1 MPETQTAQ
9 SPTLAAR
16 NEGQSLWLDYI
27 RRSLMDSG
35 QLQRLVDEDALRGLT
50 SNPAI
55 FQKAI
60 GGSDEYDDA
69 IAAFLNED
77 PTMEPGE
84 IYERLAVEDIRR
96 AADILRPVYDETGYD
111 GVVSLE
117 VSPHL
122 AHDTEGTL
130 EEARRLWDAVDRPNL
145 MIKVPATDEGIP
157 AIEQLLSEGINV
169 NVTLMFSLDHYE
181 KVAQAYLDGLRRAD
195 DPSGIVSVASFFV
208 SRVAREVDTRLE
220 ERGLT
225 DEVDVDG
232 SDVAIANAKRAYQ
245 RFLEIFHGDEFTDLR
260 EQGAFV
266 QRPLWAST
274 STKDPSRSDVLYVDS
289 LIGRETVNTIPPGTL
304 DAFRDHGTVS
314 GQTATDDLDRAD
326 AVLRRLAEVGID
338 LDDVTETLQ
347 ERGVEKFSNPFDDL
361 MATLEQKRNEIR
373 DERPDPVSFRL
384 NGYEERV
391 VERLQTW
398 KTDDFACRLWR
409 HDPTLWADE
418 DTPEITN
425 RLGWLDLPEAM
436 QDQAEEITAF
446 ADSVK
451 DAFDDVVVLGMGGS
465 SLAPDGFSTVFD
477 AADGYPDLT
486 VLDST
491 HPDAV
496 TALAD
501 DLDLA
506 RTLFVVASKSGT
518 TTETLSFF
526 RYFWDRVSDVTDTPG
541 DHFVANTDPGSN
553 LEELG
558 QERNFRAV
566 FLAPSDVGG
575 RYSAL
580 TPFGLVP
587 AALMGIDIAQLLD
600 RAWAAEAGSDFCVE
614 APNNAGLALGAAL
627 GELATAGRSPETT
640 SSLRSGRDKVT
651 FVTSPTLD
659 AFPAWQEQL
668 IAESTGKDD
677 TGIVPV
683 ADEPLAGPEAYGDD
697 RVFVYFYL
705 DGEQDRDTVDTL
717 EALED
722 AGHPVISIRLDD
734 RYDLAREMYRWE
746 MGVASAGAI
755 LGIHP
760 FNQPNV
766 EAAKRLARE
775 AMRAEDGAGG
785 ETRTIAADDEA
796 VLEQELADWL
806 DAADDTS
813 YLGVQAYL
821 APTDE
826 TTAALHDLVSALRD
840 RTGLATTLGYGPR
853 FLHSTGQLHKG
864 GPPNGLFLQL
874 VDTPRDDVPVPETD
888 FTFKELIAAQA
899 TGDYQALQD
908 ADRTVL
914 RVRVEAD
921 SLGDLVE
928 TIRAR

>member
-1 MPETQTAQ
+1 MPKTKAAP

-16 NEGQSLWLDYI
+16 DEGQSLWLDYI
-27 RRSLMDSG
+27 RRSLMTSG
-35 QLQRLVDEDALRGLT
+35 QLDRLIEEDALRGLT

-60 GGSDEYDDA
+60 GGSDEYDEA
-69 IAAFLNED
+69 IEAFLGED
-77 PTMEPGE
+77 ASMDAGE

-122 AHDTEGTL
+122 AHDTEGTI
-130 EEARRLWDAVDRPNL
+130 EEARRLWDTVDRPNL
-145 MIKVPATDEGIP
+145 MIKVPATDAGIP

-181 KVAQAYLDGLRRAD
+181 KVAQAYLRGLRRAD
-195 DPSGIVSVASFFV
+195 DPSGIVSVASLFV
-208 SRVAREVDTRLE
+208 SRVAREVDNRLE

-225 DEVDVDG
+225 DEVNFNG
-232 SDVAIANAKRAYQ
+232 SDVAIANAKKAYQ
-245 RFLEIFHGDEFTDLR
+245 RFREIFHGDAFADLR

-274 STKDPSRSDVLYVDS
+274 STKDPTRSDVLYVET
-289 LIGRETVNTIPPGTL
+289 LIGEQTVNTIPPDTL
-304 DAFRDHGTVS
+304 DAFRDHGTVA
-314 GQTATDDLDRAD
+314 GQTVTADLDRD
-326 AVLRRLAEVGID
+326 EEVLRRLDEVGID

-347 ERGVEKFSNPFDDL
+347 ERGVEKFVDPFDDL
-361 MATLEQKRNEIR
+361 METLEKKREAIVG
-373 DERPDPVSFRL
+373 DSPDPVSFHL
-384 NGYEERV
+384 SGHEDRV

-398 KTDDFACRLWR
+398 QNDDFACRMWR
-409 HDPTLWADE
+409 RDPTLWADE
-418 DTPEITN
+418 DTPELTN
-425 RLGWLDLPEAM
+425 RLGWLDLPESM
-436 QDQAEEITAF
+436 QEEAESITAF
-446 ADSVK
+446 ADSVR
-451 DAFDDVVVLGMGGS
+451 DDVDDVVVLGMGGS
-465 SLAPDGFSTVFD
+465 SLAPDVFSKVFEP
-477 AADGYPDLT
+477 ADGYPDLT

-496 TALAD
+496 EALAD
-501 DLDLA
+501 TLDLE

-526 RYFWDRVSDVTDTPG
+526 RYFWDRVSDLTDTPG

-558 QERNFRAV
+558 RERNFRAV
-566 FLAPSDVGG
+566 FLAPPDVGG

-587 AALMGIDIAQLLD
+587 AALMGIDLQRLLD
-600 RAWAAEAGSDFCVE
+600 RAWSAEEASAFCVE
-614 APNNAGLALGAAL
+614 APNNAGLELGAAL
-627 GELATAGRSPETT
+627 GELAEA
-640 SSLRSGRDKVT
+640 GRDKVT

-659 AFPAWQEQL
+659 SVPAWQEQL

-683 ADEPLAGPEAYGDD
+683 ADETLAGPDVYGDD

-705 DGEQDRDTVDTL
+705 DGEQDRATIGKLD
-717 EALED
+717 ALDE
-722 AGHPVISIRLDD
+722 AGHPVISVRLDD

-746 MGVASAGAI
+746 MGVASAGAV

-766 EAAKRLARE
+766 EAAKRLAKE
-775 AMRAEDGAGG
+775 AMQSENGTGG
-785 ETRTIAADDEA
+785 ETRTIAADDTGA
-796 VLEQELADWL
+796 LETELDEWL
-806 DAADDTS
+806 SAADATS

-821 APTDE
+821 APTE
-826 TTAALHDLVSALRD
+826 KTTAALTDLVTTLRD
-840 RTGLATTLGYGPR
+840 QTGLATTLGYGPR

-874 VDTPRDDVPVPETD
+874 VDTPSADGPVPDTD
-888 FTFKELIAAQA
+888 YTFEELIAAQA
-899 TGDYQALQD
+899 TGDYQALQE

-914 RVRVEAD
+914 RVRVDDD
-921 SLGDLVE
+921 SLVE
-928 TIRAR
+928 LSEAVRAA

>member
-1 MPETQTAQ
+1 MPTAQTADT
-9 SPTLAAR
+9 PTRAVRA
-16 NEGQSLWLDYI
+16 EGQSLWLDYI
-27 RRSLMDSG
+27 RRSLMESG
-35 QLQRLVDEDALRGLT
+35 QLERLVDEDALRGLT

-55 FQKAI
+55 FEKAI
-60 GGSDEYDDA
+60 GGSSEYDDA
-69 IAAFLNED
+69 ITAFLTED
-77 PTMEPGE
+77 PSMDAAT

-96 AADILRPVYDETGYD
+96 AADTLRPVYEETGVD

-122 AHDTEGTL
+122 AHDTEGTIA
-130 EEARRLWDAVDRPNL
+130 EARRLWDAVNRPNL

-181 KVAQAYLDGLRRAD
+181 KVAQAYLRGLRRAD

-225 DEVDVDG
+225 GEVNFDG
-232 SDVAIANAKRAYQ
+232 SDVAIANAKMAYR
-245 RFLEIFHGDEFTDLR
+245 RFQEIFHGDEFADLR

-274 STKDPSRSDVLYVDS
+274 STKDPNRSDVLYVDS
-289 LIGRETVNTIPPGTL
+289 LIGRETVNTIPPHTL
-304 DAFRDHGTVS
+304 DAFRDHGTVA
-314 GQTATDDLDRAD
+314 GQTVADDLDRAEE
-326 AVLRRLAEVGID
+326 VLARLEEVGID

-347 ERGVEKFSNPFDDL
+347 TRGVQKFADPFDDL
-361 MATLEQKRNEIR
+361 METLALKRDEIR
-373 DERPDPVSFRL
+373 DEHPDPVSFHL
-384 NGYEERV
+384 NGYEDRV

-425 RLGWLDLPEAM
+425 RLGWLDLPDSMQEEA
-436 QDQAEEITAF
+436 EKITAF
-446 ADSVK
+446 ADDVHG
-451 DAFDDVVVLGMGGS
+451 DVDDVVVLGMGGS
-465 SLAPDGFSTVFD
+465 SLAPDVFSKVFEP
-477 AADGYPDLT
+477 ADGYPELT

-496 TALAD
+496 TALAR
-501 DLDLA
+501 DLDLE

-526 RYFWDRVSDVTDTPG
+526 RYFWDRVSEVTDTPG

-553 LEELG
+553 LEALG
-558 QERNFRAV
+558 EERNFRAV
-566 FLAPSDVGG
+566 FLAPNDVGG
-575 RYSAL
+575 RYSAF

-587 AALMGIDIAQLLD
+587 AALMGVDLKTLLD

-614 APNNAGLALGAAL
+614 APNNAGLELGAVL
-627 GELATAGRSPETT
+627 GELAEG
-640 SSLRSGRDKVT
+640 GRDKVT
-651 FVTSPTLD
+651 FVTSPTLS

-683 ADEPLAGPEAYGDD
+683 DGEPLADPDAYGDD
-697 RVFVYFYL
+697 RVFVYFGL
-705 DGEQDRDTVDTL
+705 EGEQDRATIDTL
-717 EALED
+717 DALGE
-722 AGHPVISIRLDD
+722 AGHPVLRIRLDD
-734 RYDLAREMYRWE
+734 HYDLAREMYRWE
-746 MGVASAGAI
+746 MGVAAAGAV

-766 EAAKRLARE
+766 EAAKRLARQ
-775 AMRAEDGAGG
+775 AMQSDDGTAGT
-785 ETRTIAADDEA
+785 TRTIVADDTGA
-796 VLEQELADWL
+796 LEHELADWL
-806 DAADDTS
+806 GAADATS
-813 YLGVQAYL
+813 YIGVQAYL
-821 APTDE
+821 PPTPAVEEALRTLQE
-826 TTAALHDLVSALRD
+826 TLRD

-874 VDTPRDDVPVPETD
+874 VDTPDNDVPVPETD
-888 FTFKELIAAQA
+888 YTFKELIAAQA
-899 TGDYQALQD
+899 TGDYQALQE

-914 RVRVEAD
+914 RVRVDSSDLGRIVDAIEAQ
-921 SLGDLVE
+921 S
-928 TIRAR
+928 A

>member
-1 MPETQTAQ
+1 MPETKAAQ

-27 RRSLMDSG
+27 RRSLMASG
-35 QLQRLVDEDALRGLT
+35 QLDRLIEEDALRGLT

-60 GGSDEYDDA
+60 GGSDEYDEA
-69 IAAFLNED
+69 IAAFLGENPEMD
-77 PTMEPGE
+77 AGE

-96 AADILRPVYDETGYD
+96 AADILRPVYDETGID

-122 AHDTEGTL
+122 AHDTEGTI

-195 DPSGIVSVASFFV
+195 DPTGIVSVASFFV
-208 SRVAREVDTRLE
+208 SRVAREVDTRLD
-220 ERGLT
+220 ERGLA
-225 DEVDVDG
+225 DEVGFDG

-245 RFLEIFHGDEFTDLR
+245 RFREIFHGDAFADLR
-260 EQGAFV
+260 EQGAHV

-274 STKDPSRSDVLYVDS
+274 STKDPSRSDVLYVES
-289 LIGRETVNTIPPGTL
+289 LIGAETVNTIPPDTL
-304 DAFRDHGTVS
+304 DAFRDHGTVT
-314 GQTATDDLDRAD
+314 GQTVTDDLDRAD
-326 AVLRRLAEVGID
+326 AVLTRLAEVGID

-361 MATLEQKRNEIR
+361 MDTLALKREEIR
-373 DERPDPVSFRL
+373 DERPDPVSFHL
-384 NGYEERV
+384 GGHEDRV
-391 VERLQTW
+391 VERLHAWQN
-398 KTDDFACRLWR
+398 DDFACRMWR
-409 HDPTLWADE
+409 RDPTLWAEE

-425 RLGWLDLPEAM
+425 RLGWLNLPESM
-436 QDQAEEITAF
+436 QEQAEEITAF

-465 SLAPDGFSTVFD
+465 SLAPDVFGKVFD

-501 DLDLA
+501 DLALE

-526 RYFWDRVSDVTDTPG
+526 RYFWDRVSGVTDTPG
-541 DHFVANTDPGSN
+541 DHFVANTDPGSD
-553 LEELG
+553 LVALGEERG
-558 QERNFRAV
+558 FRAV
-566 FLAPSDVGG
+566 FRAPPDVGG

-587 AALMGIDIAQLLD
+587 AALMGIDLQRLLD

-614 APNNAGLALGAAL
+614 APNNAGLELGAAL
-627 GELATAGRSPETT
+627 GELATAGR
-640 SSLRSGRDKVT
+640 DKVT
-651 FVTSPTLD
+651 FVTSPSLE

-683 ADEPLAGPEAYGDD
+683 DGEPLAGPKAYGDD

-705 DGEQDRDTVDTL
+705 DGEQDRATIGKLD
-717 EALED
+717 ALEE

-746 MGVASAGAI
+746 MGVAAAGAV

-766 EAAKRLARE
+766 EAAKRLATE
-775 AMRAEDGAGG
+775 AMNAEDGAGG
-785 ETRTIAADDEA
+785 NVGGQTRTIVADDTGALQQAVGDWLGAADE
-796 VLEQELADWL
+796 
-806 DAADDTS
+806 TS

-821 APTDE
+821 APTAATEEALRTLQE
-826 TTAALHDLVSALRD
+826 TLRD
-840 RTGLATTLGYGPR
+840 RTGLTTTLGYGPR

-874 VDTPRDDVPVPETD
+874 VDTPSDEVSVPETD
-888 FTFKELIAAQA
+888 YTFEELIAAQA
-899 TGDYQALQD
+899 TGDHQALRE

-914 RVRVEAD
+914 RVRVDDD
-921 SLGDLVE
+921 SLGDLAE
-928 TIRAR
+928 AIRAR

>member
-1 MPETQTAQ
+1 MPTAQTADT
-9 SPTLAAR
+9 PTRAVRA
-16 NEGQSLWLDYI
+16 EGQSLWLDYI
-27 RRSLMDSG
+27 RRSLMESG
-35 QLQRLVDEDALRGLT
+35 QLERLVEEDALRGLT

-55 FQKAI
+55 FEKAI
-60 GGSDEYDDA
+60 GGSSEYDDA
-69 IAAFLNED
+69 ITAFLTED
-77 PTMEPGE
+77 PSMDAAT

-96 AADILRPVYDETGYD
+96 AADTLRPVYEETGVD

-122 AHDTEGTL
+122 AHDTEGTI
-130 EEARRLWDAVDRPNL
+130 EEARRLWDAVGRPNL
-145 MIKVPATDEGIP
+145 MIKVPATEEGIP

-169 NVTLMFSLDHYE
+169 NVTLMFSLGHYE
-181 KVAQAYLDGLRRAD
+181 KVAQAYLRGLRRAD

-208 SRVAREVDTRLE
+208 SRVAREVDTRLD

-225 DEVDVDG
+225 DAVDFDG
-232 SDVAIANAKRAYQ
+232 SDVAIANARMAYR
-245 RFLEIFHGDEFTDLR
+245 RFEEIFHGDDFADLR

-274 STKDPSRSDVLYVDS
+274 STKDPTRSDVLYVES
-289 LIGRETVNTIPPGTL
+289 LIGEQTVNTIPPDTL
-304 DAFRDHGTVS
+304 DAFRDHGTVA
-314 GQTATDDLDRAD
+314 GQTVTDDLDRAE
-326 AVLRRLAEVGID
+326 AVLRRLDEVGID

-347 ERGVEKFSNPFDDL
+347 ARGVEKFATPFDDL
-361 MATLEQKRNEIR
+361 MDVLEEKREEITAHL
-373 DERPDPVSFRL
+373 PDPISLHLHEHETAVA
-384 NGYEERV
+384 
-391 VERLQTW
+391 ERLDAW
-398 KTDDFACRLWR
+398 REDDFACRMWR
-409 HDPTLWADE
+409 RDPTLWADE
-418 DTPEITN
+418 DTPELTN
-425 RLGWLDLPEAM
+425 RLGWLDLPESM
-436 QDQAEEITAF
+436 QEQAAEITAF
-446 ADSVK
+446 ADSVTG
-451 DAFDDVVVLGMGGS
+451 DFDDVVVLGMGGS
-465 SLAPDGFSTVFD
+465 SLAPDVFGRVFD
-477 AADGYPDLT
+477 PADGCPDVT

-501 DLDLA
+501 DLALE

-526 RYFWDRVSDVTDTPG
+526 RYFWDRVSGLTDTPG

-553 LEELG
+553 LEEIA
-558 QERNFRAV
+558 EDRDFRAV
-566 FLAPSDVGG
+566 FRAPSDVGG

-587 AALMGIDIAQLLD
+587 AALMGVDIEQLLD

-614 APNNAGLALGAAL
+614 APNNSGLELGAAL
-627 GELATAGRSPETT
+627 GELATAGR
-640 SSLRSGRDKVT
+640 DKVT
-651 FVTSPTLD
+651 FVTSPTLE

-683 ADEPLAGPEAYGDD
+683 ADEPLAGPGAYGED

-705 DGEQDRDTVDTL
+705 HGEQDRNTIETL
-717 EALED
+717 SALDE
-722 AGHPVISIRLDD
+722 AGHPVISVRLDD

-746 MGVASAGAI
+746 MGVAAAGAV

-775 AMRAEDGAGG
+775 AMQAENGTGSD
-785 ETRTIAADDEA
+785 THTVAADDHD

-806 DAADDTS
+806 DAADETG

-821 APTDE
+821 PPSDE
-826 TTAALHDLVSALRD
+826 TTATLTDLVTALRD
-840 RTGLATTLGYGPR
+840 TTGCATTLDYGPR

-874 VDTPRDDVPVPETD
+874 VDTPDATGPVPETD
-888 FTFKELIAAQA
+888 YTFEELIAAQA
-899 TGDYQALQD
+899 TGDHQALRE

-914 RVRVEAD
+914 RVRVDDD
-921 SLGDLVE
+921 SLGDLAE
-928 TIRAR
+928 AIRAR

>member
-1 MPETQTAQ
+1 MPHTDAPA
-9 SPTLAAR
+9 SPPLAAR
-16 NEGQSLWLDYI
+16 AQGQSLWLDYI
-27 RRSLMDSG
+27 RRSLMESG
-35 QLQRLVDEDALRGLT
+35 ELQRLVDEDALRGLT

-69 IAAFLNED
+69 IAAFLEED
-77 PTMEPGE
+77 PTMEAND
-84 IYERLAVEDIRR
+84 IYERLAIEDIRR

-122 AHDTEGTL
+122 AHDTEGTI
-130 EEARRLWDAVDRPNL
+130 EEARRLWQAVSRPNL

-157 AIEQLLSEGINV
+157 AISQLLSEGINV

-181 KVAQAYLDGLRRAD
+181 KVAHAYLDGLRRAD

-208 SRVAREVDTRLE
+208 SRVAREVDHRLE
-220 ERGLT
+220 ARGLT

-232 SDVAIANAKRAYQ
+232 SDVAIANAKRAYR
-245 RFLEIFHGDEFTDLR
+245 RFQEIFHGDAFADLR

-289 LIGRETVNTIPPGTL
+289 LIGTETVNTLPPHTL
-304 DAFRDHGTVS
+304 DAFRDHGTVA
-314 GQTATDDLDRAD
+314 GQTVTENLDRAE
-326 AVLRRLAEVGID
+326 AVLAKLDDVGID

-347 ERGVEKFSNPFDDL
+347 TRGVEKFANPFDDL
-361 MATLEQKRNEIR
+361 METLEEKREEILGQKPAPI
-373 DERPDPVSFRL
+373 SFHL
-384 NGYEERV
+384 HDVADRV
-391 VERLQTW
+391 AERLDTW
-398 KTDDFACRLWR
+398 RETDFACRLWR

-425 RLGWLDLPEAM
+425 RLGWLDLPDSM
-436 QDQAEEITAF
+436 QEQAEEITAF
-446 ADSVK
+446 ADEVHA
-451 DAFDDVVVLGMGGS
+451 DVDDVVVLGMGGS
-465 SLAPDGFSTVFD
+465 SLAPDVFGTVFD
-477 AADGYPDLT
+477 AADGYPELT

-496 TALAD
+496 TALTD
-501 DLDLA
+501 DLNLE

-526 RYFWDRVSDVTDTPG
+526 RYFWDRVSGVTDTPG

-553 LEELG
+553 LEELAE
-558 QERNFRAV
+558 ERDFRAV
-566 FLAPSDVGG
+566 FLAPPDVGG

-587 AALMGIDIAQLLD
+587 AALMGIDIKELLD
-600 RAWAAEAGSDFCVE
+600 RAWSAEAGSDFCVE
-614 APNNAGLALGAAL
+614 APNNSGLELGAAL
-627 GELATAGRSPETT
+627 GELAEA
-640 SSLRSGRDKVT
+640 GRDKVT

-659 AFPAWQEQL
+659 SFPAWQEQL

-683 ADEPLAGPEAYGDD
+683 ADEPLDDPDHYGDD
-697 RVFVYFYL
+697 RAFVYFYL
-705 DGEQDRDTVDTL
+705 DGEQDRDTIGTL
-717 EALED
+717 DALDE
-722 AGHPVISIRLDD
+722 AGHPVISVRLND

-746 MGVASAGAI
+746 MGVAAAGAV

-766 EAAKRLARE
+766 EAAKRLARQ
-775 AMRAEDGAGG
+775 AMQSDDGTDG
-785 ETRTIAADDEA
+785 ETRTIAAND
-796 VLEQELADWL
+796 VGTLEKALADWL
-806 DAADDTS
+806 GNADDTS

-821 APTDE
+821 APSNE
-826 TTAALHDLVSALRD
+826 TTAALNDLVTALRA
-840 RTGLATTLGYGPR
+840 RTGCATTLGYGPR

-874 VDTPRDDVPVPETD
+874 VDAPRNDAPVPETD
-888 FTFKELIAAQA
+888 YTFRELIAAQA
-899 TGDYQALQD
+899 TGDYQALQE

-914 RVRVEAD
+914 RVRVDASKLGRVAD
-921 SLGDLVE
+921 AIEVRG
-928 TIRAR
+928 T

>member
-1 MPETQTAQ
+1 MPETKAAQ

-27 RRSLMDSG
+27 RRSLMASG
-35 QLQRLVDEDALRGLT
+35 QLDRLIEEDALRGLT

-60 GGSDEYDDA
+60 GGSDEYDEA
-69 IAAFLNED
+69 IAAFLGENPEMD
-77 PTMEPGE
+77 AGE

-96 AADILRPVYDETGYD
+96 AADILRPVYDETGID

-122 AHDTEGTL
+122 AHDTEGTI

-195 DPSGIVSVASFFV
+195 DPTGIVSVASFFV
-208 SRVAREVDTRLE
+208 SRVAREVDTRLD
-220 ERGLT
+220 ERGLA
-225 DEVDVDG
+225 DEVGFDG

-245 RFLEIFHGDEFTDLR
+245 RFREIFHGNAFADLR
-260 EQGAFV
+260 EQGAHV

-274 STKDPSRSDVLYVDS
+274 STKDPSRSDVLYVES
-289 LIGRETVNTIPPGTL
+289 LIGAETVNTIPPDTL
-304 DAFRDHGTVS
+304 DAFRDHGTVT
-314 GQTATDDLDRAD
+314 GQTVTDDLDRAD
-326 AVLRRLAEVGID
+326 AVLTRLAEVGID

-361 MATLEQKRNEIR
+361 MDTLALKREEIR
-373 DERPDPVSFRL
+373 DERPDPVSFHL
-384 NGYEERV
+384 GGHEDRV
-391 VERLQTW
+391 VERLHAWQN
-398 KTDDFACRLWR
+398 DDFACRMWR
-409 HDPTLWADE
+409 RDPTLWAEE

-425 RLGWLDLPEAM
+425 RLGWLNLPESM
-436 QDQAEEITAF
+436 QEQAEEITAF

-465 SLAPDGFSTVFD
+465 SLAPDVFGKVFD

-501 DLDLA
+501 DLALE

-526 RYFWDRVSDVTDTPG
+526 RYFWDRVSGVTDTPG
-541 DHFVANTDPGSN
+541 DHFVANTDPGSD
-553 LEELG
+553 LVALGEERG
-558 QERNFRAV
+558 FRAV
-566 FLAPSDVGG
+566 FRAPPDVGG

-587 AALMGIDIAQLLD
+587 AALMGIDLQRLLD

-614 APNNAGLALGAAL
+614 APNNAGLELGAAL
-627 GELATAGRSPETT
+627 GELATAGR
-640 SSLRSGRDKVT
+640 DKVT
-651 FVTSPTLD
+651 FVTSPSLE

-683 ADEPLAGPEAYGDD
+683 DGEPLAGPKAYGDD
-697 RVFVYFYL
+697 RIFVYFYL
-705 DGEQDRDTVDTL
+705 DGEQDRATIGKLD
-717 EALED
+717 ALEE

-746 MGVASAGAI
+746 MGVAAAGAI

-766 EAAKRLARE
+766 EAAKRLATE
-775 AMRAEDGAGG
+775 AMNAEDGAGG
-785 ETRTIAADDEA
+785 NVGGQTRTIVADDTGALQQAVGDWLGAADE
-796 VLEQELADWL
+796 
-806 DAADDTS
+806 TS

-821 APTDE
+821 APTAAAEEALRTLQE
-826 TTAALHDLVSALRD
+826 TLRD

-874 VDTPRDDVPVPETD
+874 VDTPSDEVSVPETD
-888 FTFKELIAAQA
+888 YTFTELIAAQA
-899 TGDYQALQD
+899 TGDYQALQE

-914 RVRVEAD
+914 RVRAEA
-921 SLGDLVE
+921 SDLSRLVDAIE
-928 TIRAR
+928 AQSA

>member
-1 MPETQTAQ
+1 MPTAQTADT
-9 SPTLAAR
+9 PTRAVRA
-16 NEGQSLWLDYI
+16 EGQSLWLDYI
-27 RRSLMDSG
+27 RRSLMESG
-35 QLQRLVDEDALRGLT
+35 QLERLVEEDALRGLT

-55 FQKAI
+55 FEKAI
-60 GGSDEYDDA
+60 GGSSEYDDA
-69 IAAFLNED
+69 ITAFLTED
-77 PTMEPGE
+77 PSMDAAT

-96 AADILRPVYDETGYD
+96 AADTLRPVYEETGVD

-122 AHDTEGTL
+122 AHDTEGTI
-130 EEARRLWDAVDRPNL
+130 EEARRLWNAVNRPNL

-169 NVTLMFSLDHYE
+169 NVTLMFSLGHYE
-181 KVAQAYLDGLRRAD
+181 KVAQAYLRGLRRAD

-208 SRVAREVDTRLE
+208 SRVAREVDTRLD

-225 DEVDVDG
+225 DAVDFDG
-232 SDVAIANAKRAYQ
+232 SDVAIANARMAYR
-245 RFLEIFHGDEFTDLR
+245 RFEEIFHGDDFADLR

-274 STKDPSRSDVLYVDS
+274 STKDPTRSDVLYVES
-289 LIGRETVNTIPPGTL
+289 LIGEQTVNTIPPDTL
-304 DAFRDHGTVS
+304 DAFRDHGTVA
-314 GQTATDDLDRAD
+314 GQTVTDDLDRAE
-326 AVLRRLAEVGID
+326 AVLRRLDEVGID

-347 ERGVEKFSNPFDDL
+347 ARGVEKFATPFDDL
-361 MATLEQKRNEIR
+361 MDVLEEKREEITAHL
-373 DERPDPVSFRL
+373 PDPISLHLHEHETAVA
-384 NGYEERV
+384 
-391 VERLQTW
+391 ERLDAW
-398 KTDDFACRLWR
+398 REDDFACRMWR
-409 HDPTLWADE
+409 RDPTLWADE
-418 DTPEITN
+418 DTPELTN
-425 RLGWLDLPEAM
+425 RLGWLDLPESM
-436 QDQAEEITAF
+436 QEQAAEITAF
-446 ADSVK
+446 ADSVTG
-451 DAFDDVVVLGMGGS
+451 DFDDVVVLGMGGS
-465 SLAPDGFSTVFD
+465 SLAPDVFGRVFD
-477 AADGYPDLT
+477 PADGCPDVT

-501 DLDLA
+501 DLALE

-526 RYFWDRVSDVTDTPG
+526 RYFWDRVSGLTDTPG

-553 LEELG
+553 LEEIA
-558 QERNFRAV
+558 EDRDFRAV
-566 FLAPSDVGG
+566 FRAPTDVGG

-587 AALMGIDIAQLLD
+587 AALMGVDIEQLLD

-614 APNNAGLALGAAL
+614 APNNSGLELGAAL
-627 GELATAGRSPETT
+627 GELATAGR
-640 SSLRSGRDKVT
+640 DKVT
-651 FVTSPTLD
+651 FVTSPTLE

-683 ADEPLAGPEAYGDD
+683 ADEPLADPGAYGED

-705 DGEQDRDTVDTL
+705 HGEQDRDTIETL
-717 EALED
+717 SALDE
-722 AGHPVISIRLDD
+722 AGHPVISVRLDD

-746 MGVASAGAI
+746 MGVAAAGAV

-775 AMRAEDGAGG
+775 AMQAEDDADSD
-785 ETRTIAADDEA
+785 THTVAADDHD

-806 DAADDTS
+806 DAADKTG

-821 APTDE
+821 PPSDE
-826 TTAALHDLVSALRD
+826 TTAALTDLVTALRD
-840 RTGLATTLGYGPR
+840 TTGCATTLGYGPR

-874 VDTPRDDVPVPETD
+874 VDTPDATGPVPETD
-888 FTFKELIAAQA
+888 YTFEELIAAQA
-899 TGDYQALQD
+899 TGDHQALRE

-914 RVRVEAD
+914 RVRVDDD
-921 SLGDLVE
+921 SLGDLAE
-928 TIRAR
+928 AIRAR

>member
-1 MPETQTAQ
+1 MPETKAAQ

-27 RRSLMDSG
+27 RRSLMASG
-35 QLQRLVDEDALRGLT
+35 QLDRLIEEDALRGLT

-60 GGSDEYDDA
+60 GGSDEYDEA
-69 IAAFLNED
+69 IAAFLGENPEMD
-77 PTMEPGE
+77 AGE

-96 AADILRPVYDETGYD
+96 AADILRPVYDETGID

-122 AHDTEGTL
+122 AHDTEGTI

-195 DPSGIVSVASFFV
+195 DPTGIVSVASFFV
-208 SRVAREVDTRLE
+208 SRVAREVDTRLD
-220 ERGLT
+220 ERGLA
-225 DEVDVDG
+225 DEVGFDG

-245 RFLEIFHGDEFTDLR
+245 RFREIFHGDAFADLR
-260 EQGAFV
+260 EQGAHV

-274 STKDPSRSDVLYVDS
+274 STKDPSRSDVLYVES
-289 LIGRETVNTIPPGTL
+289 LIGAETVNTIPPDTL
-304 DAFRDHGTVS
+304 DAFRDHGTVT
-314 GQTATDDLDRAD
+314 GQTVTDDLDRAD
-326 AVLRRLAEVGID
+326 AVLTRLAEVGID

-361 MATLEQKRNEIR
+361 MDTLALKREEIR
-373 DERPDPVSFRL
+373 DERPDPVSFHL
-384 NGYEERV
+384 GGHEDRV
-391 VERLQTW
+391 VERLHAWQN
-398 KTDDFACRLWR
+398 DDFACRMWR
-409 HDPTLWADE
+409 RDPTLWAEE

-425 RLGWLDLPEAM
+425 RLGWLNLPESM
-436 QDQAEEITAF
+436 QEQAEEITAF

-465 SLAPDGFSTVFD
+465 SLAPDVFGKVFD

-501 DLDLA
+501 DLALE

-526 RYFWDRVSDVTDTPG
+526 RYFWDRVSGVTDTPG
-541 DHFVANTDPGSN
+541 DHFVANTDPGSD
-553 LEELG
+553 LVALGEERG
-558 QERNFRAV
+558 FRAV
-566 FLAPSDVGG
+566 FRAPPDVGG

-587 AALMGIDIAQLLD
+587 AALMGIDLQRLLD

-614 APNNAGLALGAAL
+614 APNNAGLELGAAL
-627 GELATAGRSPETT
+627 GELATAGR
-640 SSLRSGRDKVT
+640 DKVT
-651 FVTSPTLD
+651 FVTSPSLE

-683 ADEPLAGPEAYGDD
+683 DGEPLAGPKAYGDD

-705 DGEQDRDTVDTL
+705 DGEQDRATIGKLD
-717 EALED
+717 ALEE

-746 MGVASAGAI
+746 MGVAAAGAI

-766 EAAKRLARE
+766 EAAKRLATE
-775 AMRAEDGAGG
+775 AMNAEDGAGG
-785 ETRTIAADDEA
+785 NVGGQTRTIVADDTGALQQAVGDWLGAADE
-796 VLEQELADWL
+796 
-806 DAADDTS
+806 TS

-821 APTDE
+821 APTAATEEALRTLQE
-826 TTAALHDLVSALRD
+826 TLRD

-874 VDTPRDDVPVPETD
+874 VDTPSDEVSVPETD
-888 FTFKELIAAQA
+888 YTFTELIAAQA
-899 TGDYQALQD
+899 TGDYQALQE

-914 RVRVEAD
+914 RVRAEASD
-921 SLGDLVE
+921 VSRLVDAIE
-928 TIRAR
+928 AQSA

>member
-1 MPETQTAQ
+1 MPETKAAQ

-27 RRSLMDSG
+27 RRSLMASG
-35 QLQRLVDEDALRGLT
+35 QLDRLIEEDALRGLT

-60 GGSDEYDDA
+60 GGSDEYDEA
-69 IAAFLNED
+69 IAAFLGENPEMD
-77 PTMEPGE
+77 AGE

-96 AADILRPVYDETGYD
+96 AADILRPVYDETGID

-122 AHDTEGTL
+122 AHDTEGTI

-195 DPSGIVSVASFFV
+195 DPTGIVSVASFFV
-208 SRVAREVDTRLE
+208 SRVAREVDTRLD
-220 ERGLT
+220 ERGLA
-225 DEVDVDG
+225 DEVGFDG

-245 RFLEIFHGDEFTDLR
+245 RFREIFHGDAFADLR
-260 EQGAFV
+260 EQGAHV

-274 STKDPSRSDVLYVDS
+274 STKDPSRSDVLYVES
-289 LIGRETVNTIPPGTL
+289 LIGAETVNTIPPDTL
-304 DAFRDHGTVS
+304 DAFRDHGTVT
-314 GQTATDDLDRAD
+314 GQTVTDDLDRAD
-326 AVLRRLAEVGID
+326 AVLNRLSEVGID

-361 MATLEQKRNEIR
+361 MDTLALKREEIR
-373 DERPDPVSFRL
+373 DERPDPVSFHL
-384 NGYEERV
+384 GGHEDRV
-391 VERLQTW
+391 VERLHAWQN
-398 KTDDFACRLWR
+398 DDFACRMWR
-409 HDPTLWADE
+409 RDPTLWAEE

-425 RLGWLDLPEAM
+425 RLGWLNLPESM
-436 QDQAEEITAF
+436 QEQAEEITAF

-465 SLAPDGFSTVFD
+465 SLAPDVFGKVFD

-501 DLDLA
+501 DLALE

-526 RYFWDRVSDVTDTPG
+526 RYFWDRVSGVTDTPG
-541 DHFVANTDPGSN
+541 DHFVANTDPGSD
-553 LEELG
+553 LVALGEERG
-558 QERNFRAV
+558 FRAV
-566 FLAPSDVGG
+566 FRAPPDVGG

-587 AALMGIDIAQLLD
+587 AALMGIDLQRLLD

-614 APNNAGLALGAAL
+614 APNNAGLELGAAL
-627 GELATAGRSPETT
+627 GELATAGR
-640 SSLRSGRDKVT
+640 DKVT
-651 FVTSPTLD
+651 FVTSPSLE

-683 ADEPLAGPEAYGDD
+683 DGEPLAGPKAYGDD

-705 DGEQDRDTVDTL
+705 DGEQDRATIGKLD
-717 EALED
+717 ALEE

-746 MGVASAGAI
+746 MGVAAAGAI

-766 EAAKRLARE
+766 EAAKRLATE
-775 AMRAEDGAGG
+775 AMNAEDGAGG
-785 ETRTIAADDEA
+785 NVGGQTRTIVADDTGALRQAVGDWLGAADE
-796 VLEQELADWL
+796 
-806 DAADDTS
+806 TS

-821 APTDE
+821 APTAATEEALRTLQE
-826 TTAALHDLVSALRD
+826 TLRD
-840 RTGLATTLGYGPR
+840 RTGLTTTLGYGPR

-874 VDTPRDDVPVPETD
+874 VDTPSDEVSVPETD
-888 FTFKELIAAQA
+888 YTFTELIAAQA
-899 TGDYQALQD
+899 TGDYQALQE

-914 RVRVEAD
+914 RVRAEASD
-921 SLGDLVE
+921 VSRLVDAIE
-928 TIRAR
+928 AQSA

>member
-1 MPETQTAQ
+1 MSTAETAEK
-9 SPTLAAR
+9 PTLAIR
-16 NEGQSLWLDYI
+16 DEGQSLWLDYI
-27 RRSLMDSG
+27 RRSLMESG
-35 QLQRLVDEDALRGLT
+35 QLERLVEEDALRGLT

-55 FQKAI
+55 FEKAI
-60 GGSDEYDDA
+60 GGSREYDDA
-69 IAAFLNED
+69 ITAFLTED
-77 PTMEPGE
+77 PSMDAAT

-96 AADILRPVYDETGYD
+96 AADILRPVYEETGYD

-122 AHDTEGTL
+122 AHDTEGTI
-130 EEARRLWDAVDRPNL
+130 EEARRLWGAVSRPNL
-145 MIKVPATDEGIP
+145 MIKVPATEEGIP

-181 KVAQAYLDGLRRAD
+181 KVAQAYLRGLRKAD

-208 SRVAREVDTRLE
+208 SRVAREVDARLD

-225 DEVDVDG
+225 DEVDFDG
-232 SDVAIANAKRAYQ
+232 SDVAIANAKLAYR
-245 RFLEIFHGDEFTDLR
+245 RFEEIFHGDDFADLR

-274 STKDPSRSDVLYVDS
+274 STKDPTRSDVLYVES
-289 LIGRETVNTIPPGTL
+289 LIGEQTVNTIPPDTL
-304 DAFRDHGTVS
+304 DAFRDHGTVH
-314 GQTATDDLDRAD
+314 GQTVTDDLDRAE
-326 AVLRRLAEVGID
+326 AVLRQLEDAGID

-347 ERGVEKFSNPFDDL
+347 ARGVEKFANPFDDL
-361 MATLEQKRNEIR
+361 MEVLEEKR
-373 DERPDPVSFRL
+373 DEITAHLPDPISLHLHEHETAVA
-384 NGYEERV
+384 
-391 VERLQTW
+391 ERLDAW
-398 KTDDFACRLWR
+398 REDDFACRMWR
-409 HDPTLWADE
+409 RDPTLWADK

-425 RLGWLDLPEAM
+425 RLGWLDLPESM
-436 QDQAEEITAF
+436 QEQAEEITAF
-446 ADSVK
+446 ADSVTE
-451 DAFDDVVVLGMGGS
+451 DVDDVVVLGMGGS
-465 SLAPDGFSTVFD
+465 SLAPDVFSKVFEP
-477 AADGYPDLT
+477 ADGYPDVT

-501 DLDLA
+501 DLSLD

-526 RYFWDRVSDVTDTPG
+526 RYFWDRVSGLTDTPG
-541 DHFVANTDPGSN
+541 DHFVATTDPGSN
-553 LEELG
+553 LEEMG
-558 QERNFRAV
+558 EERDFRAV
-566 FLAPSDVGG
+566 FRAPTDVGG

-587 AALMGIDIAQLLD
+587 AALMGVDITQLLD

-614 APNNAGLALGAAL
+614 APNNSGLELGAAL
-627 GELATAGRSPETT
+627 GELAAA
-640 SSLRSGRDKVT
+640 GRDKVT

-659 AFPAWQEQL
+659 SFPAWQEQL

-683 ADEPLAGPEAYGDD
+683 ADEPLADLDTYGDD

-705 DGEQDRDTVDTL
+705 HGEQDRDTIETL
-717 EALED
+717 SALDE
-722 AGHPVISIRLDD
+722 AGHPVISVRLDD

-746 MGVASAGAI
+746 MGVATAGAV

-775 AMRAEDGAGG
+775 AMQSEDGAGG
-785 ETRTIAADDEA
+785 ETRTITVDDRD
-796 VLEQELADWL
+796 VLEQELAAWL
-806 DAADDTS
+806 DAADETS
-813 YLGVQAYL
+813 YLGVQAYH
-821 APTDE
+821 APSDD
-826 TTAALHDLVSALRD
+826 TTAALTDLVTALRD
-840 RTGLATTLGYGPR
+840 ATGHATTLGYGPR

-874 VDTPRDDVPVPETD
+874 VDTPDAEVPVPETD
-888 FTFKELIAAQA
+888 YTFEELIAAQA
-899 TGDYQALQD
+899 TGDHQALRET
-908 ADRTVL
+908 DRTVL
-914 RVRVEAD
+914 RVHVDASDLGRLVDAVEAQ
-921 SLGDLVE
+921 GE
-928 TIRAR
+928 

>member
-1 MPETQTAQ
+1 MPETKAAQ

-27 RRSLMDSG
+27 RRSLMASG
-35 QLQRLVDEDALRGLT
+35 QLDRLIEEDALRGLT

-60 GGSDEYDDA
+60 GGSDEYDEA
-69 IAAFLNED
+69 IAAFLGENPEMD
-77 PTMEPGE
+77 AGE

-96 AADILRPVYDETGYD
+96 AADILRPVYNETGID

-122 AHDTEGTL
+122 AHDTEGTI

-195 DPSGIVSVASFFV
+195 DPTGIVSVASFFV
-208 SRVAREVDTRLE
+208 SRVAREVDTRLD
-220 ERGLT
+220 ERGLA
-225 DEVDVDG
+225 DEVGFNG

-245 RFLEIFHGDEFTDLR
+245 RFREIFHGDAFADLR
-260 EQGAFV
+260 EQGAHV

-274 STKDPSRSDVLYVDS
+274 STKDPSRSDVLYVES
-289 LIGRETVNTIPPGTL
+289 LIGAETVNTIPPDTL
-304 DAFRDHGTVS
+304 DAFRDHGTVT
-314 GQTATDDLDRAD
+314 GQTVTDDLDRAD
-326 AVLRRLAEVGID
+326 TVLNRLAEVGID

-361 MATLEQKRNEIR
+361 MNTLALKREEIR
-373 DERPDPVSFRL
+373 DERPDPVSFHL
-384 NGYEERV
+384 GGHEDRV
-391 VERLQTW
+391 VERLHAWQN
-398 KTDDFACRLWR
+398 DDFACRMWR
-409 HDPTLWADE
+409 RDPTLWAEE

-425 RLGWLDLPEAM
+425 RLGWLNLPESM
-436 QDQAEEITAF
+436 QEQAEEITAF

-465 SLAPDGFSTVFD
+465 SLAPDVFGKVFD

-501 DLDLA
+501 DLALE

-526 RYFWDRVSDVTDTPG
+526 RYFWDRVSGVTDTPG
-541 DHFVANTDPGSN
+541 DHFVANTDPGSD
-553 LEELG
+553 LVALGEERG
-558 QERNFRAV
+558 FRAV
-566 FLAPSDVGG
+566 FRAPPDVGG

-587 AALMGIDIAQLLD
+587 AALMGIDLQRLLD

-614 APNNAGLALGAAL
+614 APNNAGLELGAAL
-627 GELATAGRSPETT
+627 GELATAGR
-640 SSLRSGRDKVT
+640 DKVT
-651 FVTSPTLD
+651 FVTSPSLE

-683 ADEPLAGPEAYGDD
+683 DGEPLAGPKAYGDD

-705 DGEQDRDTVDTL
+705 DGEQDRATIGKLD
-717 EALED
+717 ALEE

-746 MGVASAGAI
+746 MGVAAAGAI

-766 EAAKRLARE
+766 EAAKRLATE
-775 AMRAEDGAGG
+775 AMNAEDGAGG
-785 ETRTIAADDEA
+785 NVGGQTRTIVADDTGALRQAVGDWLGAADE
-796 VLEQELADWL
+796 
-806 DAADDTS
+806 TS

-821 APTDE
+821 APTAATEEALRTLQE
-826 TTAALHDLVSALRD
+826 TLRD

-874 VDTPRDDVPVPETD
+874 VDTPSDEVSVPETD
-888 FTFKELIAAQA
+888 YTFTELIAAQA
-899 TGDYQALQD
+899 TGDYQALQE

-914 RVRVEAD
+914 RVRAEA
-921 SLGDLVE
+921 SDLSRLVDAIE
-928 TIRAR
+928 AQSA

>member
-1 MPETQTAQ
+1 MPETKAAQ

-16 NEGQSLWLDYI
+16 DEGQSLWLDYI
-27 RRSLMDSG
+27 RRSLMASG
-35 QLQRLVDEDALRGLT
+35 QLDRLIEEDALRGLT

-60 GGSDEYDDA
+60 GGSDEYDEA
-69 IAAFLNED
+69 IEAFLGENPEMD
-77 PTMEPGE
+77 AGE

-96 AADILRPVYDETGYD
+96 AADILRPVYEETGID

-122 AHDTEGTL
+122 AHDTEGTI

-181 KVAQAYLDGLRRAD
+181 KVAQAYLDGLCRAD
-195 DPSGIVSVASFFV
+195 DPTGIVSVASFFV
-208 SRVAREVDTRLE
+208 SRVAREVDTRLD
-220 ERGLT
+220 ERGLA
-225 DEVDVDG
+225 DEVDFNG

-245 RFLEIFHGDEFTDLR
+245 RFREIFHGDAFADLR
-260 EQGAFV
+260 EQGAHV

-274 STKDPSRSDVLYVDS
+274 STKDPSRSDVLYVES
-289 LIGRETVNTIPPGTL
+289 LIGAETVNTIPPDTL

-314 GQTATDDLDRAD
+314 GQTVTDDLDRAD
-326 AVLRRLAEVGID
+326 AVLSRLAEVGID

-347 ERGVEKFSNPFDDL
+347 ERGVEKFSDPFDDL
-361 MATLEQKRNEIR
+361 MDTLALKREEIR
-373 DERPDPVSFRL
+373 DERPDPVSFHL
-384 NGYEERV
+384 GGHEGRV
-391 VERLQTW
+391 VERLQAW
-398 KTDDFACRLWR
+398 QNDDFACRMWR
-409 HDPTLWADE
+409 RDPTLWAEE

-425 RLGWLDLPEAM
+425 RLGWLNLPESM
-436 QDQAEEITAF
+436 QEQAEEITAF

-465 SLAPDGFSTVFD
+465 SLAPDVFGKVFD

-501 DLDLA
+501 DLALE

-526 RYFWDRVSDVTDTPG
+526 RYFWDRVSGVTDTPG
-541 DHFVANTDPGSN
+541 DHFVANTDPGSD
-553 LEELG
+553 LVALG
-558 QERNFRAV
+558 KERGFRAV
-566 FLAPSDVGG
+566 FRAPPDVGG

-587 AALMGIDIAQLLD
+587 AALMGIDLQRLLD

-614 APNNAGLALGAAL
+614 APNNAGLELGAAL
-627 GELATAGRSPETT
+627 GELATAGR
-640 SSLRSGRDKVT
+640 DKVT
-651 FVTSPTLD
+651 FVTSPSLE

-683 ADEPLAGPEAYGDD
+683 DGEPLAGPKAYGDD

-705 DGEQDRDTVDTL
+705 DGEQDRATIGTL
-717 EALED
+717 DALEE

-746 MGVASAGAI
+746 MGVAAAGAI

-766 EAAKRLARE
+766 EAAKRLATE
-775 AMRAEDGAGG
+775 AMNTEDGAGG
-785 ETRTIAADDEA
+785 NVDGQTRTIVADDTGALQQAVGDWLGAADE
-796 VLEQELADWL
+796 
-806 DAADDTS
+806 TS

-821 APTDE
+821 APTAATEEALRTLQE
-826 TTAALHDLVSALRD
+826 TLRD

-874 VDTPRDDVPVPETD
+874 VDTPSDEVSVPETD
-888 FTFKELIAAQA
+888 YTFTELIAAQA
-899 TGDYQALQD
+899 TGDYQALQE
-908 ADRTVL
+908 AERTVL
-914 RVRVEAD
+914 RVRVDPSDLGRIVDAVEAH
-921 SLGDLVE
+921 S
-928 TIRAR
+928 A

>member
-1 MPETQTAQ
+1 MSTTQTAQ
-9 SPTLAAR
+9 APTLAAR
-16 NEGQSLWLDYI
+16 DEGQSLWLDYI
-27 RRSLMDSG
+27 RRSLMTSG
-35 QLQRLVDEDALRGLT
+35 QLDRLIEEDALRGLT

-69 IAAFLNED
+69 IAAFLGED
-77 PTMEPGE
+77 PSMQPSE
-84 IYERLAVEDIRR
+84 IYERLAIEDIRR
-96 AADILRPVYDETGYD
+96 AADILRPVYDETGVD

-122 AHDTEGTL
+122 AHDTEGTI
-130 EEARRLWDAVDRPNL
+130 EEARRLWDAVNRPNL
-145 MIKVPATDEGIP
+145 MIKVPATDAGIP

-208 SRVAREVDTRLE
+208 SRVAREVDNRLD

-225 DEVDVDG
+225 DEVDFDG

-245 RFLEIFHGDEFTDLR
+245 RFRKIFHGDAFADLR
-260 EQGAFV
+260 EQDAFV

-274 STKDPSRSDVLYVDS
+274 STKDPARSDVLYVES
-289 LIGRETVNTIPPGTL
+289 LIGTETVNTIPPHTL
-304 DAFRDHGTVS
+304 DAFRDHGTVA
-314 GQTATDDLDRAD
+314 GQTVASDLDRAEE
-326 AVLRRLAEVGID
+326 VLARLDEAGID

-347 ERGVEKFSNPFDDL
+347 ARGVEKFANPFDEL
-361 MATLEQKRNEIR
+361 METLEQKREDIR
-373 DERPDPVSFRL
+373 GQKPDPVSFHL
-384 NGYEERV
+384 HDVEDRV
-391 VERLQTW
+391 AERLDTW
-398 KTDDFACRLWR
+398 RETDFACRMWR

-425 RLGWLDLPEAM
+425 RLGWLGLPDSM
-436 QDQAEEITAF
+436 QEQAEEITAF
-446 ADSVK
+446 ADDVHA
-451 DAFDDVVVLGMGGS
+451 DFDDVVVLGMGGS
-465 SLAPDGFSTVFD
+465 SLAPDVFSSVFE
-477 AADGYPDLT
+477 AADGYPELT

-501 DLDLA
+501 GLNLA

-526 RYFWDRVSDVTDTPG
+526 RCFWDRVSDVTDTPG

-558 QERNFRAV
+558 RERDFRAV
-566 FLAPSDVGG
+566 FLAPPDVGG

-587 AALMGIDIAQLLD
+587 AALMGIDLQQLLD
-600 RAWAAEAGSDFCVE
+600 RAWSTEAGSDFCVE
-614 APNNAGLALGAAL
+614 APNNSGLELGAAL
-627 GELATAGRSPETT
+627 GELAEA
-640 SSLRSGRDKVT
+640 GRDKIT

-659 AFPAWQEQL
+659 SLPAWQEQL

-683 ADEPLAGPEAYGDD
+683 ADEPLTDPDTYGND
-697 RVFVYFYL
+697 RAFVYLYL
-705 DGEQDRDTVDTL
+705 HGEQDRATIGTL
-717 EALED
+717 DALDE
-722 AGHPVISIRLDD
+722 AGHPVISIRLND

-746 MGVASAGAI
+746 MGVAAAGAV

-775 AMRAEDGAGG
+775 AMQSRQSSGGTDG
-785 ETRTIAADDEA
+785 ETRTISADDTGP
-796 VLEQELADWL
+796 LEQALGDWL
-806 DAADDTS
+806 GDADDTS

-826 TTAALHDLVSALRD
+826 TTTALTDLVAALRD
-840 RTGLATTLGYGPR
+840 RTGLATTIGYGPR

-874 VDTPRDDVPVPETD
+874 VDTPSSEVPVPETD
-888 FTFKELIAAQA
+888 YTFKELIAAQA
-899 TGDYQALQD
+899 TGDYQALQE

-914 RVRVEAD
+914 RVRVDPSELGRVVEAIKAQ
-921 SLGDLVE
+921 GK
-928 TIRAR
+928 

>member
-1 MPETQTAQ
+1 MPETKAAQ

-27 RRSLMDSG
+27 RRSLMASG
-35 QLQRLVDEDALRGLT
+35 QLDRLIEEDALRGLT

-60 GGSDEYDDA
+60 GGSDEYDEA
-69 IAAFLNED
+69 IAAFLGENPEMD
-77 PTMEPGE
+77 AGE

-96 AADILRPVYDETGYD
+96 AADILRPVYDETGID

-122 AHDTEGTL
+122 AHDTEGTI

-195 DPSGIVSVASFFV
+195 DPTGIVSVASFFV
-208 SRVAREVDTRLE
+208 SRVAREVDTRLD
-220 ERGLT
+220 ERGLA
-225 DEVDVDG
+225 DEVGFDG

-245 RFLEIFHGDEFTDLR
+245 RFREIFHGDAFADLR
-260 EQGAFV
+260 EQGAHV

-274 STKDPSRSDVLYVDS
+274 STKDPSRSDVLYVES
-289 LIGRETVNTIPPGTL
+289 LIGAETINTIPPDTL
-304 DAFRDHGTVS
+304 DAFRDHGTVT
-314 GQTATDDLDRAD
+314 GQTVTDDLDRAD
-326 AVLRRLAEVGID
+326 AVLNRLAEVGID

-361 MATLEQKRNEIR
+361 MDTLALKREETR
-373 DERPDPVSFRL
+373 DERPDPVSFHL
-384 NGYEERV
+384 GGHEDRV
-391 VERLQTW
+391 VERLHAWQN
-398 KTDDFACRLWR
+398 DDFACRMWR
-409 HDPTLWADE
+409 RDPTLWAEE

-425 RLGWLDLPEAM
+425 RLGWLNLPESM
-436 QDQAEEITAF
+436 QEQAEEITAF

-465 SLAPDGFSTVFD
+465 SLAPDVFGKVFD

-501 DLDLA
+501 DLALE

-526 RYFWDRVSDVTDTPG
+526 RYFWDRVSGVTDTPG
-541 DHFVANTDPGSN
+541 DHFVANTDPGSD
-553 LEELG
+553 LVALGEERG
-558 QERNFRAV
+558 FRAV
-566 FLAPSDVGG
+566 FRAPPDVGG

-587 AALMGIDIAQLLD
+587 AALMGIDLQRLLD

-614 APNNAGLALGAAL
+614 APNNAGLELGAAL
-627 GELATAGRSPETT
+627 GELATAGR
-640 SSLRSGRDKVT
+640 DKVT
-651 FVTSPTLD
+651 FVTSPSLE

-683 ADEPLAGPEAYGDD
+683 DGEPLAGPKAYGND

-705 DGEQDRDTVDTL
+705 DGEQDRATIGKLD
-717 EALED
+717 ALEE

-746 MGVASAGAI
+746 MGVAAAGAI

-766 EAAKRLARE
+766 EAAKRLATE
-775 AMRAEDGAGG
+775 AMNAEDGAGG
-785 ETRTIAADDEA
+785 NVGGQTRTIVANDTGALRQAVGDWLGAADE
-796 VLEQELADWL
+796 
-806 DAADDTS
+806 TS

-821 APTDE
+821 APTAATEEALRTLQE
-826 TTAALHDLVSALRD
+826 TLRD

-874 VDTPRDDVPVPETD
+874 VDTPSDEVSVPETD
-888 FTFKELIAAQA
+888 YTFTELIAAQA
-899 TGDYQALQD
+899 TGDYQALQE

-914 RVRVEAD
+914 RVRAEASD
-921 SLGDLVE
+921 VSRLVDAIE
-928 TIRAR
+928 AQSA

>member
-1 MPETQTAQ
+1 MPETKAAQ

-27 RRSLMDSG
+27 RRSLMASG
-35 QLQRLVDEDALRGLT
+35 QLDRLIEEDALRGLT

-60 GGSDEYDDA
+60 GGSDEYDEA
-69 IAAFLNED
+69 IAAFLGENPEMD
-77 PTMEPGE
+77 AGE

-96 AADILRPVYDETGYD
+96 AADILRPVYDETGID

-122 AHDTEGTL
+122 AHDTEGTI

-195 DPSGIVSVASFFV
+195 DPTGIVSVASFFV
-208 SRVAREVDTRLE
+208 SRVAREVDTRLD
-220 ERGLT
+220 ERGLA
-225 DEVDVDG
+225 DEVGFDG

-245 RFLEIFHGDEFTDLR
+245 RFREIFHGDAFADLR
-260 EQGAFV
+260 EQGAHV

-274 STKDPSRSDVLYVDS
+274 STKDPSRSDVLYVES
-289 LIGRETVNTIPPGTL
+289 LIGAETVNTIPPDTL
-304 DAFRDHGTVS
+304 DAFRDHGTVT
-314 GQTATDDLDRAD
+314 GQTVTDDLDRAD
-326 AVLRRLAEVGID
+326 AVLTRLAEVGID

-361 MATLEQKRNEIR
+361 MDTLALKREEIR
-373 DERPDPVSFRL
+373 DERPDPVSFHL
-384 NGYEERV
+384 GGHEDRV
-391 VERLQTW
+391 VERLHAWQN
-398 KTDDFACRLWR
+398 DDFACRMWR
-409 HDPTLWADE
+409 RDPTLWAEE

-425 RLGWLDLPEAM
+425 RLGWLNLPESM
-436 QDQAEEITAF
+436 QEQAEEITAF

-465 SLAPDGFSTVFD
+465 SLAPDVFGKVFD

-501 DLDLA
+501 DLALE

-526 RYFWDRVSDVTDTPG
+526 RYFWDRVSGVTDTPG
-541 DHFVANTDPGSN
+541 DHFVANTDPGSD
-553 LEELG
+553 LVALGEERG
-558 QERNFRAV
+558 FRAV
-566 FLAPSDVGG
+566 FRAPPDVGG

-587 AALMGIDIAQLLD
+587 AALMGIDLQRLLD

-614 APNNAGLALGAAL
+614 APNNAGLELGAAL
-627 GELATAGRSPETT
+627 GELATAGR
-640 SSLRSGRDKVT
+640 DKVT
-651 FVTSPTLD
+651 FVTSPSLE

-683 ADEPLAGPEAYGDD
+683 DGEPLAGPKAYGDD

-705 DGEQDRDTVDTL
+705 DGEQDRATIGKLD
-717 EALED
+717 ALEE

-746 MGVASAGAI
+746 MGVAAAGAI

-766 EAAKRLARE
+766 EAAKRLATE
-775 AMRAEDGAGG
+775 AMNAEDGAGG
-785 ETRTIAADDEA
+785 NVGGQTRTIVADDTGALRQAVGDWLGAADE
-796 VLEQELADWL
+796 
-806 DAADDTS
+806 TS

-821 APTDE
+821 APTAATEEALRTLQE
-826 TTAALHDLVSALRD
+826 TLRD

-874 VDTPRDDVPVPETD
+874 VDTPSDEVSVPETD
-888 FTFKELIAAQA
+888 YTFTELIAAQA
-899 TGDYQALQD
+899 TGDYQALQE

-914 RVRVEAD
+914 RVRAEASD
-921 SLGDLVE
+921 VSRLVDAIE
-928 TIRAR
+928 AQSA

>member
-1 MPETQTAQ
+1 MPETKAAQ

-27 RRSLMDSG
+27 RRSLMASG
-35 QLQRLVDEDALRGLT
+35 QLDRLIEEDALRGLT

-60 GGSDEYDDA
+60 GGSDEYDEA
-69 IAAFLNED
+69 IAAFLGENPEMD
-77 PTMEPGE
+77 AGE

-96 AADILRPVYDETGYD
+96 AADILRPVYNETGID

-122 AHDTEGTL
+122 AHDTEGTI

-195 DPSGIVSVASFFV
+195 DPTGIVSVASFFV
-208 SRVAREVDTRLE
+208 SRVAREVDTRLD
-220 ERGLT
+220 ERGLA
-225 DEVDVDG
+225 DEVGFNG

-245 RFLEIFHGDEFTDLR
+245 RFREIFHGDAFADLR
-260 EQGAFV
+260 EQGAHV

-274 STKDPSRSDVLYVDS
+274 STKDPSRSDVLYVES
-289 LIGRETVNTIPPGTL
+289 LIGAETVNTIPPDTL
-304 DAFRDHGTVS
+304 DAFRDHGTVT
-314 GQTATDDLDRAD
+314 GQTVTDDLDRAD
-326 AVLRRLAEVGID
+326 TVLNRLAEVGID

-361 MATLEQKRNEIR
+361 MNTLALKREEIR
-373 DERPDPVSFRL
+373 DERPDPVSFHL
-384 NGYEERV
+384 GGHEDRV
-391 VERLQTW
+391 VERLHAWQN
-398 KTDDFACRLWR
+398 DDFACRMWR
-409 HDPTLWADE
+409 RDPTLWAEE

-425 RLGWLDLPEAM
+425 RLGWLNLPESM
-436 QDQAEEITAF
+436 QEQAEEITSF

-465 SLAPDGFSTVFD
+465 SLAPDVFGKVFD

-501 DLDLA
+501 DLALE

-526 RYFWDRVSDVTDTPG
+526 RYFWDRVSGVTDTPG
-541 DHFVANTDPGSN
+541 DHFVANTDPGSD
-553 LEELG
+553 LVALGEERG
-558 QERNFRAV
+558 FRAV
-566 FLAPSDVGG
+566 FRAPPDVGG

-587 AALMGIDIAQLLD
+587 AALMGIDLQRLLD

-614 APNNAGLALGAAL
+614 APNNAGLELGAAL
-627 GELATAGRSPETT
+627 GELATAGR
-640 SSLRSGRDKVT
+640 DKVT
-651 FVTSPTLD
+651 FVTSPSLE

-683 ADEPLAGPEAYGDD
+683 DGEPLAGPKAYGDD

-705 DGEQDRDTVDTL
+705 DGEQDRATIGKLD
-717 EALED
+717 ALEE

-746 MGVASAGAI
+746 MGVAAAGAI

-766 EAAKRLARE
+766 EAAKRLATE
-775 AMRAEDGAGG
+775 AMNAEDGAGG
-785 ETRTIAADDEA
+785 NVGGQTRTIVADDTGALRQAVGDWLGAADE
-796 VLEQELADWL
+796 
-806 DAADDTS
+806 TS

-821 APTDE
+821 APTAATEEALRTLQE
-826 TTAALHDLVSALRD
+826 TLRD

-874 VDTPRDDVPVPETD
+874 VDTPSDEVSVPETD
-888 FTFKELIAAQA
+888 YTFTELIAAQA
-899 TGDYQALQD
+899 TGDYQALQE

-914 RVRVEAD
+914 RVRAEA
-921 SLGDLVE
+921 SDLSRLVDAIE
-928 TIRAR
+928 AQSA

>member
-1 MPETQTAQ
+1 MPETKAAQ

-27 RRSLMDSG
+27 RRSLMASG
-35 QLQRLVDEDALRGLT
+35 QLDRLIEEDALRGLT

-60 GGSDEYDDA
+60 GGSDEYDEA
-69 IAAFLNED
+69 IAAFLGENPEMD
-77 PTMEPGE
+77 AGE

-96 AADILRPVYDETGYD
+96 AADILRPVYDETGID

-122 AHDTEGTL
+122 AHDTEGTI

-195 DPSGIVSVASFFV
+195 DPTGIVSVASFFV
-208 SRVAREVDTRLE
+208 SRVAREVDTRLD
-220 ERGLT
+220 ERGLA
-225 DEVDVDG
+225 DEVGFDG

-245 RFLEIFHGDEFTDLR
+245 RFREIFHGNAFADLR
-260 EQGAFV
+260 EQGAHV

-274 STKDPSRSDVLYVDS
+274 STKDPSRSDVLYVES
-289 LIGRETVNTIPPGTL
+289 LIGAETVNTIPPDTL
-304 DAFRDHGTVS
+304 DAFRDHGTVT
-314 GQTATDDLDRAD
+314 GQTVTDDLDRAD
-326 AVLRRLAEVGID
+326 AVLTRLAEVGID

-361 MATLEQKRNEIR
+361 MDTLALKREEIR
-373 DERPDPVSFRL
+373 DERPDPVSFHL
-384 NGYEERV
+384 GGHEDRV
-391 VERLQTW
+391 VERLHAWQN
-398 KTDDFACRLWR
+398 DDFACRMWR
-409 HDPTLWADE
+409 RDPTLWAEE

-425 RLGWLDLPEAM
+425 RLGWLNLPESM
-436 QDQAEEITAF
+436 QEQAEEITAF

-465 SLAPDGFSTVFD
+465 SLAPDVFGKVFD

-501 DLDLA
+501 DLALE

-526 RYFWDRVSDVTDTPG
+526 RYFWDRVSGVTDTPG
-541 DHFVANTDPGSN
+541 DHFVANTDPGSD
-553 LEELG
+553 LVALGEERG
-558 QERNFRAV
+558 FRAV
-566 FLAPSDVGG
+566 FRAPPDVGG

-587 AALMGIDIAQLLD
+587 AALMGIDLQRLLD

-614 APNNAGLALGAAL
+614 APNNAGLELGAAL
-627 GELATAGRSPETT
+627 GELATAGR
-640 SSLRSGRDKVT
+640 DKVT
-651 FVTSPTLD
+651 FVTSPSLE

-683 ADEPLAGPEAYGDD
+683 DGEPLAGPKAYGDD

-705 DGEQDRDTVDTL
+705 DGEQDRATIGKLD
-717 EALED
+717 ALEE

-746 MGVASAGAI
+746 MGVAAAGAT

-766 EAAKRLARE
+766 EAAKRLATE
-775 AMRAEDGAGG
+775 AMNAEDGAGG
-785 ETRTIAADDEA
+785 NVGGQTRTIVADDTGALQQAVGDWLGAADE
-796 VLEQELADWL
+796 
-806 DAADDTS
+806 TS

-821 APTDE
+821 APTAAAEEALRTLQE
-826 TTAALHDLVSALRD
+826 TLRD

-874 VDTPRDDVPVPETD
+874 VDTPSDEVSVPETD
-888 FTFKELIAAQA
+888 YTFTELIAAQA
-899 TGDYQALQD
+899 TGDYQALQE

-914 RVRVEAD
+914 RVRAEA
-921 SLGDLVE
+921 SDLSRLVDAIE
-928 TIRAR
+928 AQSA

>member
-1 MPETQTAQ
+1 MPETKAAQ

-27 RRSLMDSG
+27 RRSLMASG
-35 QLQRLVDEDALRGLT
+35 QLDRLIEEDALRGLT

-60 GGSDEYDDA
+60 GGSDEYDEA
-69 IAAFLNED
+69 IAAFLGENPEMD
-77 PTMEPGE
+77 AGE

-96 AADILRPVYDETGYD
+96 AADILRPVYNETGID

-122 AHDTEGTL
+122 AHDTEGTI

-195 DPSGIVSVASFFV
+195 DPTGIVSVASFFV
-208 SRVAREVDTRLE
+208 SRVAREVDTRLD
-220 ERGLT
+220 ERGLA
-225 DEVDVDG
+225 DEVGFNG

-245 RFLEIFHGDEFTDLR
+245 RFREIFHGDAFADLR
-260 EQGAFV
+260 EQGAHV

-274 STKDPSRSDVLYVDS
+274 STKDPSRSDVLYVES
-289 LIGRETVNTIPPGTL
+289 LIGAETVNTIPPDTL
-304 DAFRDHGTVS
+304 DAFRDHGTVT
-314 GQTATDDLDRAD
+314 GQTVTDDLDRAD
-326 AVLRRLAEVGID
+326 AVLTRLAEVGID

-361 MATLEQKRNEIR
+361 MNTLALKREEIR
-373 DERPDPVSFRL
+373 DERPDPVSFHL
-384 NGYEERV
+384 GGHEDRV
-391 VERLQTW
+391 VERLHAWQN
-398 KTDDFACRLWR
+398 DDFACRMWR
-409 HDPTLWADE
+409 RDPTLWAEE

-425 RLGWLDLPEAM
+425 RLGWLNLPESM
-436 QDQAEEITAF
+436 QEQAEEITAF

-465 SLAPDGFSTVFD
+465 SLAPDVFGKVFD

-501 DLDLA
+501 DLALE

-526 RYFWDRVSDVTDTPG
+526 RYFWDRVSGVTDTPG
-541 DHFVANTDPGSN
+541 DHFVANTDPGSD
-553 LEELG
+553 LVALGEERG
-558 QERNFRAV
+558 FRAV
-566 FLAPSDVGG
+566 FRAPPDVGG

-587 AALMGIDIAQLLD
+587 AALMGIDLQRLLD

-614 APNNAGLALGAAL
+614 APNNAGLELGAAL
-627 GELATAGRSPETT
+627 GELATAGR
-640 SSLRSGRDKVT
+640 DKVT
-651 FVTSPTLD
+651 FVTSPSLE

-683 ADEPLAGPEAYGDD
+683 DGEPLAGPKAYGDD

-705 DGEQDRDTVDTL
+705 DGEQDRATIGKLD
-717 EALED
+717 ALEE

-746 MGVASAGAI
+746 MGVAAAGAI

-766 EAAKRLARE
+766 EAAKRLATE
-775 AMRAEDGAGG
+775 AMNAEDGAGG
-785 ETRTIAADDEA
+785 NVGGQTRTIVADDTGALRQAVGDWLGAADE
-796 VLEQELADWL
+796 
-806 DAADDTS
+806 TS

-821 APTDE
+821 APTAATEEALRTLQE
-826 TTAALHDLVSALRD
+826 TLRD

-874 VDTPRDDVPVPETD
+874 VDTPSDEVSVPETD
-888 FTFKELIAAQA
+888 YTFTELIAAQA
-899 TGDYQALQD
+899 TGDYQALQE

-914 RVRVEAD
+914 RVRAEA
-921 SLGDLVE
+921 SDLSRLVDAIE
-928 TIRAR
+928 AQSA

>member
-1 MPETQTAQ
+1 MPETKAAQ

-27 RRSLMDSG
+27 RRSLMASG
-35 QLQRLVDEDALRGLT
+35 QLDRLIEEDALRGLT

-60 GGSDEYDDA
+60 GGSDEYDEA
-69 IAAFLNED
+69 IAAFLGENPEMD
-77 PTMEPGE
+77 AGE

-96 AADILRPVYDETGYD
+96 AADILRPVYDETGID

-122 AHDTEGTL
+122 AHDTEGTI

-195 DPSGIVSVASFFV
+195 DPTGIVSVASFFV
-208 SRVAREVDTRLE
+208 SRVAREVDTRLD
-220 ERGLT
+220 ERGLA
-225 DEVDVDG
+225 DEVGFDG

-245 RFLEIFHGDEFTDLR
+245 RFREIFHGNAFADLR
-260 EQGAFV
+260 EQGAHV

-274 STKDPSRSDVLYVDS
+274 STKDPSRSDVLYVES
-289 LIGRETVNTIPPGTL
+289 LIGAETVNTIPPDTL
-304 DAFRDHGTVS
+304 DAFRDHGTVT
-314 GQTATDDLDRAD
+314 GQTVTDDLDRAD
-326 AVLRRLAEVGID
+326 AVLTRLAEVGID

-361 MATLEQKRNEIR
+361 MDTLALKREEIR
-373 DERPDPVSFRL
+373 DERPDPVSFHL
-384 NGYEERV
+384 GGHEDRV
-391 VERLQTW
+391 VERLHAWQN
-398 KTDDFACRLWR
+398 DDFACRMWR
-409 HDPTLWADE
+409 RDPTLWAEE

-425 RLGWLDLPEAM
+425 RLGWLNLPESM
-436 QDQAEEITAF
+436 QEQAEEITAF

-465 SLAPDGFSTVFD
+465 SLAPDVFGKVFD

-501 DLDLA
+501 DLALE

-526 RYFWDRVSDVTDTPG
+526 RYFWDRVSGVTDTPG
-541 DHFVANTDPGSN
+541 DHFVANTDPGSD
-553 LEELG
+553 LVALGEERG
-558 QERNFRAV
+558 FRAV
-566 FLAPSDVGG
+566 FRAPPDVGG

-587 AALMGIDIAQLLD
+587 AALMGIDLQRLLD

-614 APNNAGLALGAAL
+614 APNNAGLELGAAL
-627 GELATAGRSPETT
+627 GELATAGR
-640 SSLRSGRDKVT
+640 DKVT
-651 FVTSPTLD
+651 FVTSPSLE

-683 ADEPLAGPEAYGDD
+683 DGEPLAGPKAYGDD
-697 RVFVYFYL
+697 RIFVYFYL
-705 DGEQDRDTVDTL
+705 DGEQDRATIGKLD
-717 EALED
+717 ALEE

-746 MGVASAGAI
+746 MGVAAAGAT

-766 EAAKRLARE
+766 EAAKRLATE
-775 AMRAEDGAGG
+775 AMNAEDGAGG
-785 ETRTIAADDEA
+785 NVGGQTRTIVADDTGALQQAVGDWLGAADE
-796 VLEQELADWL
+796 
-806 DAADDTS
+806 TS

-821 APTDE
+821 APTAAAEEALRTLQE
-826 TTAALHDLVSALRD
+826 TLRD

-874 VDTPRDDVPVPETD
+874 VDTPSDEVSVPETD
-888 FTFKELIAAQA
+888 YTFTELIAAQA
-899 TGDYQALQD
+899 TGDYQALQE

-914 RVRVEAD
+914 RVRAEA
-921 SLGDLVE
+921 SDLSRLVDAIE
-928 TIRAR
+928 AQSA